1 MSSDKLENL
10 AMHWLTRSWE
20 PFFFFFIYSVHPF
33 CFQGPNRMVSLK
45 LLVDA
50 GFFVVFFFFFGLDI
64 KDKPNLVKM

>member
-1 MSSDKLENL
+1 
-10 AMHWLTRSWE
+10 
-20 PFFFFFIYSVHPF
+20 
-33 CFQGPNRMVSLK
+33 MVSLK